1 MRPLKMRFGVTL
13 DPTIIEQVKAFAEKE
28 NRSVSQYVNLIL
40 KKHMQ
45 LRQENES
52 IDYFLTV
59 SESDSPKRRY
69 SLMLDEP
76 VAETIHQYADKDDR
90 SFSQYI
96 NLVVTDYL
104 NHNR

>member
-1 MRPLKMRFGVTL
+1 
-13 DPTIIEQVKAFAEKE
+13 
-28 NRSVSQYVNLIL
+28 
-40 KKHMQ
+40 
-45 LRQENES
+45 
-52 IDYFLTV
+52 
-59 SESDSPKRRY
+59 
-69 SLMLDEP
+69 MLDEP